1 MARNRSDKDRRGGI
15 AIQTGAL
22 GGLKAVVF
30 DLDGTLC
37 TYLLSVAEV
46 FDAAVR
52 RLGVDPNRFGD
63 LDELAERYAA
73 LWTEVQPG
81 FGPTEEI
88 RLHIVEQ
95 LLAERGVNDPSLAQP
110 LSDAYGAVRDE
121 SGLRSF
127 DGAIEL
133 LRDLRPRYTLGL
145 LTNGP
150 SDIQWE
156 KIRSLRIET
165 TFDAIVVAGDVGIYK
180 PDVRVFRILLDR
192 LDVTADAALFVG
204 DNFEMDIVGANT
216 AGMKTAWIRTNGA
229 RPTGGVLPDV
239 EVAEA
244 TVLREVLL

>member
-30 DLDGTLC
+30 DLDSTLC
-37 TYLLSVAEV
+37 TYALSVAEV
-46 FDAAVR
+46 LHAAVR
-52 RLGVDPNRFGD
+52 RVGVDPSRFGD
-63 LDELAERYAA
+63 FAELAERYAD

-81 FGPTEEI
+81 FDSAEEI

-110 LSDAYGAVRDE
+110 LSDAYGAVRGE
-121 SGLRSF
+121 TGIRPF

-133 LRDLRPRYTLGL
+133 LQDLKLHYTLGL

-150 SDIQWE
+150 SDMQWE

-192 LDVTADAALFVG
+192 LDVTADSTLFVG
-204 DNFEMDIVGANT
+204 DNYEMDIVGADA

-229 RPTGGVLPDV
+229 RPTGDVLPDV